1 MPGKKYKNVVKE
13 FELDGKEFLL
23 EDALD
28 LVPKLKT
35 AKFNETVEL
44 HFSLGVDPKKSDQN
58 IRGMVSL
65 PAGTGKDVRVLVFA
79 KGDMIQVA
87 KEAGADF
94 IGDEENVAK
103 IKSGWFEFDVCI
115 ATPDM
120 MGVVGQLGRL
130 LGPRGLMPNPKLGTV
145 TNDIEKTIKDMK
157 SGRVEYRVDKFAN
170 LHVLVGK
177 SDFSKEDLKKNIF
190 ALTNAI
196 VKARPS
202 SAKGQYM
209 KSCYLALTMS
219 PSLKINV
226 TNLTRSAAGI

>member
-170 LHVLVGK
+170 IHVPVGK
-177 SDFSKEDLKKNIF
+177 SDFAKEDLKKNIF

-219 PSLKINV
+219 PSVKVNV